1 MLKKD
6 GEENKGE
13 LFLTLNEITG
23 IFCLMP
29 PIWKGLKSIADALN
43 QHYIK
48 KGDVLK
54 APAFKYI

>member
-23 IFCLMP
+23 IFCLRSF
-29 PIWKGLKSIADALN
+29 IWKGLKSITDALR
-43 QHYIK
+43 
-48 KGDVLK
+48 
-54 APAFKYI
+54 